1 MAQWQLFLDESGSFL
16 SRKGEE
22 APLQRGF
29 PPFLLGGVLIQ
40 APNTPAFADKLGA
53 MIDRTFPGVDYPA
66 HATCMHQLSAHALAA
81 FFHHRNSSAAPPTG
95 AAEAG
100 VRLLEAAARGEI
112 LDRKGKVVGAARLDR
127 DTGYWK
133 QPDLVAATA
142 WLEAKSTVP
151 AARAAIAGCRA
162 RQSGHRR
169 AIRKLFRDV
178 STQWP
183 TRLVAVSCRGRSAL
197 DELGD
202 GDYLE
207 LLEGLVERLFAAI
220 EAGAHTGLRL
230 HTAGLWIWTPRESGF
245 PALRADHVREAARR
259 ARFLAGAI
267 GAVTGAAPSVVGVAA
282 PARYDRRVHPG
293 VVLADFA
300 CHGYGNPRKLRL
312 GKQRGALWD
321 QLGLELDWQP
331 DWHRGPSALPLVC
344 TTGEGRVRVRDAA
357 GIHDSPKPRRPATG
371 WRDEQAAAWVQALR
385 RGPFAP
391 SPGPAS
397 PGPASP
403 GPASPGPASSGLAV
417 EERS

>member
-1 MAQWQLFLDESGSFL
+1 VAQWQLFLDESGSFL
-16 SRKGEE
+16 SRERQG

-40 APNTPAFADKLGA
+40 APNTPAFADELGDLV
-53 MIDRTFPGVDYPA
+53 DRTFPGVDYPA

-81 FFHHRNSSAAPPTG
+81 FFHHRNGSAAPATG

-100 VRLLEAAARGEI
+100 ARLLEAAARGEV
-112 LDRKGKVVGAARLDR
+112 LDREGKVVGAERLDR
-127 DTGYWK
+127 DTAYWK
-133 QPDLVAATA
+133 QPDLAAATA

-162 RQSGHRR
+162 RQNGHRR

-178 STQWP
+178 SARWP
-183 TRLVAVSCRGRSAL
+183 TRFVAVSCRSRSAL

-207 LLEGLVERLFAAI
+207 LLEGLVERLLAAI

-230 HTAGLWIWTPRESGF
+230 HTAGLWIWTPREEGF
-245 PALRADHVREAARR
+245 PDLKATHVREAARR
-259 ARFLAGAI
+259 ARSLAGAI
-267 GAVTGAAPSVVGVAA
+267 GAEVGAAPGVVGVAS

-300 CHGYGNPRKLRL
+300 CHGYGDPRKLRL
-312 GKQRGALWD
+312 GRQREALRS
-321 QLGLELDWQP
+321 QLELELDWQP
-331 DWHRGPSALPLVC
+331 DWHGSPSALPLVC
-344 TTGEGRVRVRDAA
+344 TTGEGRVRVRAAA
-357 GIHDSPKPRRPATG
+357 GIHDPPKTRRPATG
-371 WRDEQAAAWVQALR
+371 WRDEQAAAWIQALR
-385 RGPFAP
+385 RGPFASAP
-391 SPGPAS
+391 SPSPAAPS
-397 PGPASP
+397 P
-403 GPASPGPASSGLAV
+403 AV